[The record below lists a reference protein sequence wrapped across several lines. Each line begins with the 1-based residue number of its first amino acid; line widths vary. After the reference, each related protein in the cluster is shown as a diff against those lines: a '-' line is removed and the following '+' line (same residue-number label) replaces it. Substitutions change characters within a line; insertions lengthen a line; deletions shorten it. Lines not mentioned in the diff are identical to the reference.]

1 MSGFYPRGRFSIFQ
15 RFCYSGILEQILWIK
30 SYQRLCSQDMQKCET
45 HGELWSNTQVNTL
58 GGLDDTWGMGFLYL
72 PLQITTN
79 EWLRTKEIYSLSVLE
94 NESPNQGVSRIMF
107 HLKALGKNSSSLP
120 HCFLWLSAILVI
132 PWLVDASLESLP
144 LPPHGHIL
152 LCVSCLFMWHSL
164 CLSSSGKDTSH
175 IGLRS
180 TLF

>member
-1 MSGFYPRGRFSIFQ
+1 MHPA
-15 RFCYSGILEQILWIK
+15 K
-30 SYQRLCSQDMQKCET
+30 AV
-45 HGELWSNTQVNTL
+45 GENPVLP
-58 GGLDDTWGMGFLYL
+58 FLAPNVYW
-72 PLQITTN
+72 Q
-79 EWLRTKEIYSLSVLE
+79 SL
-94 NESPNQGVSRIMF
+94 
-107 HLKALGKNSSSLP
+107 
-120 HCFLWLSAILVI
+120 I